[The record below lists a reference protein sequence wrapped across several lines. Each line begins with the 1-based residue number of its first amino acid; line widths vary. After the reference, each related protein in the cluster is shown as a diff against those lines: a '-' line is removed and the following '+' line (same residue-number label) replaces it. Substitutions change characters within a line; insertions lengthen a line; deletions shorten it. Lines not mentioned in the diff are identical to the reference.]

1 MRICIDVGGTL
12 TNNVLVDVDTGAIT
26 INKVPST
33 PEDSSQAVLDAS
45 AGLAVGEEHFLRSC
59 LLRNVVF

>member
-33 PEDSSQAVLDAS
+33 PEDPSQAVLDAL
-45 AGLAVGEEHFLRSC
+45 AGLAVGEEHFLPSC
-59 LLRNVVF
+59 LLRNVV